1 MDRNPTGGRIKLC
14 TLAHIRNRI
23 FGTHYVRC
31 RTYEIYVPIVVGW
44 TLLPAPATVPPRT
57 VSTEYILKDHTE
69 ELREKLDALE
79 IEAANL
85 RLNLSVMTGK
95 HEEAKAVLSELVASS
110 LTAAKLAAFAADNA
124 VLAAKKAVVTAEQ
137 VAAVNQFLPSIV
149 AVQAASAAASAAVDS
164 ATAASRA
171 VAAAALAAAHEDN
184 KTVNNVLMHN
194 VAKAEAEA
202 KRAFANALEAVRLAF
217 AVAER
222 LVSTGRQS
230 ASR

>member
-1 MDRNPTGGRIKLC
+1 MLS
-14 TLAHIRNRI
+14 TLAHIKNRI
-23 FGTHYVRC
+23 FGTHYMRC

-44 TLLPAPATVPPRT
+44 TLLPAPAQPCLPIPRT
-57 VSTEYILKDHTE
+57 VSTENILKDHTE

-95 HEEAKAVLSELVASS
+95 HEEAKAALRELVTSS

-124 VLAAKKAVVTAEQ
+124 VRAAKKAVVTAEQ
-137 VAAVNQFLPSIV
+137 VAAVKQFLPSIE
-149 AVQAASAAASAAVDS
+149 AVQAASAAAAAAVES

-184 KTVNNVLMHN
+184 KTVGNALMQN
-194 VAKAEAEA
+194 VAKAESEA

-217 AVAER
+217 AATER
-222 LVSTGRQS
+222 LVST
-230 ASR
+230 SR